1 MVTSVFT
8 STLPPGDASNTASCS
23 ALAQAIS
30 GAVMKAIPITPFCHL
45 TRMRPSLS
53 GPYVIC
59 PTVPGPGLRIE
70 KRDKGTRRSKDLNR
84 LSVLALD
91 GRRSSLNVASCGLVG
106 GSALDFGERQLHSRP
121 FVRIRR
127 DDDRALRERLRR
139 AT

>member
-70 KRDKGTRRSKDLNR
+70 KRDKENEEEQRSE
-84 LSVLALD
+84 
-91 GRRSSLNVASCGLVG
+91 SLVRFSFRWAQEQPERCELRACGWIGAGLW
-106 GSALDFGERQLHSRP
+106 
-121 FVRIRR
+121 
-127 DDDRALRERLRR
+127 
-139 AT
+139 